1 MSYLFIY
8 LLCWVGVLCGIYKSS
23 YNIIHNK
30 LMCICFILNRSI
42 LFHFINQIY
51 KVFAPPKILIFPFY
65 NKIYRKF
72 LHAIIFSV
80 SFLLIYS
87 KIVYHFLPYHFNKRF
102 LVKDTN
108 QQHIFNPDL
117 VWWLSCTLQCW
128 PFIIRHT
135 SWIYLLH
142 IIPIL

>member
-1 MSYLFIY
+1 MAFTK
-8 LLCWVGVLCGIYKSS
+8 VLTILYIK
-23 YNIIHNK
+23 K
-30 LMCICFILNRSI
+30 LICICFILNRSI

-87 KIVYHFLPYHFNKRF
+87 KIVYHFFALSFQKKISCQGHKSTAYFQSWSCLMTQLHLTVLTIHYKAHFLDLFITYHPYSLSF
-102 LVKDTN
+102 
-108 QQHIFNPDL
+108 IFFCN
-117 VWWLSCTLQCW
+117 
-128 PFIIRHT
+128 R
-135 SWIYLLH
+135 
-142 IIPIL
+142 